1 MGVVAVRVKG
11 SLMPAVGLL
20 KRGEEGVYADEPHI
34 RSLIAKG
41 YLTLV
46 SEIYSDDDDA
56 LEPAEDAPD
65 TVDQL
70 KNLEGVT
77 FEDATAGADE
87 SATEDAAESAMES
100 ANEDANESAPK
111 TRRRGKAATKSG
123 APAE

>member
-20 KRGEEGVYADEPHI
+20 KRGEEGVYADDPHI

-56 LEPAEDAPD
+56 PEEAPD
-65 TVDQL
+65 VVDQL
-70 KNLEGVT
+70 KSLDNVT
-77 FEDATAGADE
+77 FEGGAESANEDATE
-87 SATEDAAESAMES
+87 SAT
-100 ANEDANESAPK
+100 EDANESAPK
-111 TRRRGKAATKSG
+111 PKTPRRGKATAEPE

>member
-56 LEPAEDAPD
+56 PEEAPESATADA
-65 TVDQL
+65 
-70 KNLEGVT
+70 N
-77 FEDATAGADE
+77 EDAT
-87 SATEDAAESAMES
+87 ES
-100 ANEDANESAPK
+100 ANEDANESATKPK
-111 TRRRGKAATKSG
+111 TTRRGKAAAETEAAAETD